1 MVQLE
6 VNGRSHSLA
15 PASIEEL
22 GRVIE
27 TEVAEGQ
34 VICALRVNGQE
45 IAPSR
50 LAEFDLAAVRSVEV
64 QSAPPEALARDAVAN
79 TVEWIGRICQALE
92 SVSRDYRLGKEH
104 AGTDRLASV
113 IDALQVL
120 VSLLGGI
127 RQFVRLESPSESAL
141 EARWGRAELSLRE
154 SVEGL
159 ANDMAGGDPVQIAD
173 RTGYALPRSLR
184 DFRGILE
191 DLPR

>member
-6 VNGRSHSLA
+6 VNGQRHA
-15 PASIEEL
+15 FAASSMEEL
-22 GRVIE
+22 VRRIDAE
-27 TEVAEGQ
+27 IAEGQ

-50 LAEFDLAAVRSVEV
+50 LAEFDVAAVRSVEV
-64 QSAPPEALARDAVAN
+64 QSAPPRVLAREAVGN
-79 TVEWIGRICQALE
+79 TIEWIGRICEALE
-92 SVSRDYRLGKEH
+92 SVSRDYRLGHER
-104 AGTDRLASV
+104 AATDRLASV

-127 RQFVRLESPSESAL
+127 RQFLGLEGAARGELS
-141 EARWGRAELSLRE
+141 ARWTRAELELRE

-159 ANDMAGGDPVQIAD
+159 ARDMQSGDPVQIAD

-184 DFRGILE
+184 DFRGVLE

>member
-1 MVQLE
+1 MVQLD
-6 VNGRSHSLA
+6 VNGQRHAVA
-15 PASIEEL
+15 PGSIEEL
-22 GRVIE
+22 GRAID
-27 TEVAEGQ
+27 AEIADGQ

-50 LAEFDLAAVRSVEV
+50 LAEFDVAAVRSVEV
-64 QSAPPEALARDAVAN
+64 TSAAPEVLANSAVAN
-79 TVEWIGRICQALE
+79 TIEWIGRICEALE
-92 SVSRDYRLGKEH
+92 SVSRDYRLGH
-104 AGTDRLASV
+104 ARAGIDRLGSV

-120 VSLLGGI
+120 VALLSGI
-127 RQFVRLESPSESAL
+127 RQFLRLDDAAQSARL
-141 EARWGRAELSLRE
+141 ARWTRAELALRE

-159 ANDMAGGDPVQIAD
+159 ALDVERGDPVQIAD